1 MLIYI
6 FLGILQ
12 GILEWIPIS
21 SEGIIALISNFLI
34 ENVNPIDIAL
44 FSHIGTLLVILIYFR
59 KDWKEVLM
67 FKNIELL
74 KFLIISNIISLIV
87 AFPIYNVIKD
97 VVIGN
102 SLLIITGFGLIF
114 TSYFHKSKR
123 KIELSLNEISIISG
137 FLQGLSVIP
146 GFSRSGSTIFGLSL
160 GKLSP
165 SEILKISYMMSAPA
179 ILASTIYL
187 FLKNPILIESW
198 PVIISSFFIGM
209 ISLHFLIRISK
220 KMNFYKFTLI
230 FALLCFIGAII
241 NFI

>member
-34 ENVNPIDIAL
+34 ENANPIDIAL

-59 KDWKEVLM
+59 KDWKEVLI

-97 VVIGN
+97 IVIGN

>member
-97 VVIGN
+97 VFIGN

-165 SEILKISYMMSAPA
+165 SEILKISYMMSTPA